1 MATSLTTGASDIT
14 DSLPVVKLLGKAAVT
29 VLRPST
35 AVVDGKH
42 RCCCAE
48 TGGATTTNRYTK
60 ALGADAIGV
69 QHCSVRSTTEAND
82 NLRLNEVD
90 RGPQETHSA
99 VSKPFLLCLLPEPRL
114 ASSTKL
120 HW

>member
-48 TGGATTTNRYTK
+48 TGG
-60 ALGADAIGV
+60 G
-69 QHCSVRSTTEAND
+69 
-82 NLRLNEVD
+82 
-90 RGPQETHSA
+90 GP
-99 VSKPFLLCLLPEPRL
+99 LLPTAIL
-114 ASSTKL
+114 KL
-120 HW
+120 SGRMP